1 MGNSNMSNIDVIA
14 DDVIAVAAKLRE
26 TNLKQHLLAMVDHQ
40 GHSQL
45 VELHF
50 PQDSTAT
57 DRADLV
63 RNVGANH
70 PHTIAVIVIIESW
83 MLMIKQ
89 EDYDADTYQLPSQ
102 SPDRVEA
109 FVIDGTTSDGERV
122 QIIDVFDRDPD
133 TSAKVFRDPK
143 PLLRRNVE
151 VAAPGLTEAFWQ
163 GVKAGKRQ

>member
-1 MGNSNMSNIDVIA
+1 MGNSNMSAIDNIA
-14 DDVIAVAAKLRE
+14 EDVIAVAAKLRE
-26 TNLKQHLLAMVDHQ
+26 ADLKQHLLAMVDEQ
-40 GHSQL
+40 GHCQL
-45 VELHF
+45 GELHF
-50 PQDSTAT
+50 PQDSTAA
-57 DRADLV
+57 DRAAVV

-70 PHTIAVIVIIESW
+70 PQTIAVIIVIESW

-109 FVIDGTTSDGERV
+109 FVIDGTTTEGERV
-122 QIIDVFDRDPD
+122 QIIDIFDRDPD
-133 TSAKVFRDPK
+133 TNAKVFRDPK

-163 GVKAGKRQ
+163 GVKGQ